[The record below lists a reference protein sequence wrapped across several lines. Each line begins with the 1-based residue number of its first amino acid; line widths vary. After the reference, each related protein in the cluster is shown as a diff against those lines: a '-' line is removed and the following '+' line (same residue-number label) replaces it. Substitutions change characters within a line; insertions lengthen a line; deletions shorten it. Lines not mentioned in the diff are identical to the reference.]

1 MATDAAGNAVAGAA
15 ITWAASATVS
25 LLYSQTTTD
34 QNGLTQNTVFP
45 GLSLAGPTF
54 QQASITASSGS
65 QSVTFTETQSMN
77 GLYYILTSLVSPD
90 AGTSFTGTAG
100 SQGSPAI
107 QIHVANTYT
116 PIPGVSVRLVDPRGG
131 TPAMTC
137 VTGAGADPG
146 SVLTD
151 ANGNATCT
159 PLFASAVGNSQ
170 SVLVLVGG
178 VNSSANNG
186 GLAFG
191 FWASSPFF
199 VNVMPSIPGLIT
211 KVGGDGQ
218 TANPGQSLASALQ
231 VKVNDAAGLATIA
244 GTGITW
250 SVTPASAAT
259 LGANTTTT
267 DANGLSHNTV
277 QLAAGAAGQFQVKA
291 TVTSAPTL
299 FTTFTVTANAII
311 TGLTKSSGDGQTA
324 VVSTAFGQPLVVQ
337 VNGSNSQPLA
347 NYPVAF
353 SVSGP
358 ATLSATSATTDSNG
372 RAQMSVTAGGSAGT
386 VSITATAGAFTQ
398 TFTLTVVPVG
408 PRITSF
414 TNGAQFYTSYD
425 NNHSAL
431 SPCGIGTAYGTGIAP
446 TMQGVASASDW
457 IGPLPYTLA
466 GVSISFNGSQAPI
479 FNVANTSGVESVT
492 FQVPCDVTPGAAVP
506 VTVRVNGGTANVTT
520 IVRAA
525 GPGIFEWVQS
535 DGVLRAVLE
544 KADGSFV
551 SPENPA
557 RRSETIRMFATGLGA
572 TLPAVS
578 GTDGLPP
585 VGVDAMVRAEII
597 VGVNNAGTPLI
608 AKRLSPDLIGV
619 YIVDFQIP
627 ANTPQSNNIV
637 LSLAANAIDGSPT
650 QFSGGSRIPIQ

>member
-1 MATDAAGNAVAGAA
+1 
-15 ITWAASATVS
+15 
-25 LLYSQTTTD
+25 
-34 QNGLTQNTVFP
+34 
-45 GLSLAGPTF
+45 
-54 QQASITASSGS
+54 
-65 QSVTFTETQSMN
+65 
-77 GLYYILTSLVSPD
+77 
-90 AGTSFTGTAG
+90 
-100 SQGSPAI
+100 
-107 QIHVANTYT
+107 
-116 PIPGVSVRLVDPRGG
+116 
-131 TPAMTC
+131 
-137 VTGAGADPG
+137 
-146 SVLTD
+146 
-151 ANGNATCT
+151 
-159 PLFASAVGNSQ
+159 
-170 SVLVLVGG
+170 
-178 VNSSANNG
+178 
-186 GLAFG
+186 
-191 FWASSPFF
+191 
-199 VNVMPSIPGLIT
+199 
-211 KVGGDGQ
+211 
-218 TANPGQSLASALQ
+218 
-231 VKVNDAAGLATIA
+231 
-244 GTGITW
+244 
-250 SVTPASAAT
+250 
-259 LGANTTTT
+259 
-267 DANGLSHNTV
+267 
-277 QLAAGAAGQFQVKA
+277 VKA
-291 TVTSAPTL
+291 TVTSAPAL
-299 FTTFTVTANAII
+299 FTTFTVTANAVI

-324 VVSTAFGQPLVVQ
+324 VVSTAFAQPLVVQ

-347 NYPVAF
+347 NYPVQF

-358 ATLSATSATTDSNG
+358 ATPSATSAPTDSNG

-398 TFTLTVVPVG
+398 TFILTVVPVG